1 MFIKNVSLNRFR
13 NFDSL
18 QTEFSPQLNFFLG
31 PNGQGKTNLLEAL
44 YLLIKGHSF
53 RYTQNDSFINHN
65 PQKKEVLESFVP
77 MSVDNPVGYMDKSQ
91 ISLFNSS
98 NYSHLTSKTLIKAD
112 FSENDLEYKIQLMI
126 EDKSKIF
133 LVNHKK
139 VSSNQIQ
146 KKFQAILF
154 SPESLS
160 FIKESA
166 EFRRELID
174 DFLVSIH
181 SRNVDV
187 ISDYKKALKARNK
200 ILKENKEGKIE
211 SKSFFMIFESLNELF
226 IKKAANLTFE
236 RIKAIKEIHNELN
249 DHMQYI
255 SNNNVDIFVDY
266 VASEESFLNFSAED
280 IKIKLLE
287 RHKTLTSAEISTG
300 TSLIGPHKHDIVF
313 LYNQKDSRFFCS
325 QGQQRAIILSFKM
338 AQIVYHRKT
347 HGWYPVLMLDDVL
360 SELDNDKKKRLISFL
375 EKINT
380 QIFITATELDDGL
393 NFVFDRETGLGSR
406 TDKII
411 NVSQGKI
418 LD

>member
-1 MFIKNVSLNRFR
+1 
-13 NFDSL
+13 FDSL

-65 PQKKEVLESFVP
+65 PQKKEMLEPFNSAV
-77 MSVDNPVGYMDKSQ
+77 VDNLVGYTDKSQ
-91 ISLFNSS
+91 DSLFKSS
-98 NYSHLTSKTLIKAD
+98 NFGHFLSKALIKAD
-112 FSENDLEYKIQLMI
+112 FCENDLFYKIQLI
-126 EDKSKIF
+126 VENKSKMF
-133 LVNHKK
+133 SVNQKK

-174 DFLVSIH
+174 DFLGSIH
-181 SRNVDV
+181 PKNIDI
-187 ISDYKKALKARNK
+187 ISDYKKVLKTRNK
-200 ILKENKEGKIE
+200 ILKENKDGKIE
-211 SKSFFMIFESLNELF
+211 SKSFFMVFDSLNELF
-226 IKKAANLTFE
+226 IKRASILTYE

-255 SNNNVDIFVDY
+255 SNNGVDIIVDY
-266 VASEESFLNFSAED
+266 IASDESFLNFSLED
-280 IKIKLLE
+280 IELKLRE
-287 RHKTLTSAEISTG
+287 RHKTLASAEISTG

-360 SELDNDKKKRLISFL
+360 SELDNEKKKRLISFL

-406 TDKII
+406 NHKII
-411 NVSQGKI
+411 NISQGKI